1 MEAEVIN
8 TVVNS
13 PNTIEILLR
22 ASGPLFGLLVLIGV
36 FLTAHKYIPQMISS
50 FNGLMNEFNGLTS
63 EVKLM
68 RETLSNMSQRVEE
81 SEENAVTITK
91 RLDAIEMTLKKINED
106 ITEIRIE
113 NKIKGNKY
121 AE

>member
-8 TVVNS
+8 AVVNS
-13 PNTIEILLR
+13 PNTLEILLR

-36 FLTAHKYIPQMISS
+36 FLIAHKYIPQMISS
-50 FNGLMNEFNGLTS
+50 FNGLTS

-68 RETLSNMSQRVEE
+68 RETLSNMSQRVDE

-113 NKIKGNKY
+113 NKIKGNKN

>member
-1 MEAEVIN
+1 METEIVNA
-8 TVVNS
+8 VVNS

-36 FLTAHKYIPQMISS
+36 FLIAHKYIPQMISS
-50 FNGLMNEFNGLTS
+50 FNGLTS

-68 RETLSNMSQRVEE
+68 RRVDE

-113 NKIKGNKY
+113 NKIKGNKN

>member
-1 MEAEVIN
+1 
-8 TVVNS
+8 
-13 PNTIEILLR
+13 
-22 ASGPLFGLLVLIGV
+22 
-36 FLTAHKYIPQMISS
+36 
-50 FNGLMNEFNGLTS
+50 
-63 EVKLM
+63 M
-68 RETLSNMSQRVEE
+68 RETLSNMSQRVDE

-113 NKIKGNKY
+113 NKIKGNKN

>member
-1 MEAEVIN
+1 
-8 TVVNS
+8 
-13 PNTIEILLR
+13 
-22 ASGPLFGLLVLIGV
+22 
-36 FLTAHKYIPQMISS
+36 MISS
-50 FNGLMNEFNGLTS
+50 FNGLTS

-68 RETLSNMSQRVEE
+68 RETLSNMSQRVDE

-113 NKIKGNKY
+113 NKIKGNKN